1 MKLIDLTCPH
11 CNGTIEL
18 DQDKEFGFC
27 MYCGHK
33 IYLEI
38 NENKKSKNDTENLE
52 KLLNSAIEARD
63 ESSILKYCERI
74 LELDTDNSDAW
85 YWKGKVALDNCEVE
99 SGLVAWR
106 NSVENMEIGE
116 LNEIFDFMSDFI
128 AESYFFEDSD
138 GNFDSNIPESIL
150 ALSNSV
156 DNRMNS
162 VNNDDDEDT
171 FFEKILMNIVN
182 KTSETDNPCYA
193 SYGSTKAVLMLLSAV
208 SNYTSVCYHLHL
220 FSSLHEA
227 LNTVYRKCKSK
238 RYVQYDSY
246 DSRLCLIHIETNVS
260 FLEFVITKIQ
270 TYIEP
275 YSEESLKKLEDY
287 WAGDDVDMS
296 PFTTVMYYAY
306 NSHCDIK
313 GAGFLQ
319 SSKIRR
325 IREDSVLTFLDNYFA
340 PLYNEKLSK
349 KKIGI

>member
-33 IYLEI
+33 IYLER
-38 NENKKSKNDTENLE
+38 NENKKPKNDTGNLE

-85 YWKGKVALDNCEVE
+85 YWKGKVALDNYEVE

-106 NSVENMEIGE
+106 NSVEKMEIKE
-116 LNEIFDFMSDFI
+116 LREIFDFMSDYI
-128 AESYFFEDSD
+128 AESYLFEDSEGD
-138 GNFDSNIPESIL
+138 FDSNIPESIL

-156 DNRMNS
+156 DNRLNS
-162 VNNDDDEDT
+162 VNNNDEDT
-171 FFEKILMNIVN
+171 FFEKILMKIVE
-182 KTSETDNPCYA
+182 KIAETDNPYYA
-193 SYGSTKAVLMLLSAV
+193 SCGSTKAVLMLLSAV
-208 SNYTSVCYHLHL
+208 SNYTSVCYHLYL

-227 LNTVYRKCKSK
+227 MNAVYKKCKSK
-238 RYVQYDSY
+238 RYGQYDSY
-246 DSRLCLIHIETNVS
+246 DSRACLMQIETSVS
-260 FLEFVITKIQ
+260 FLEFVVTKIQ

-275 YSEESLKKLEDY
+275 YSEESLEKLEDY
-287 WAGDDVDMS
+287 WTGDDVDMT

-306 NSHCDIK
+306 NSHSDIK
-313 GAGFLQ
+313 GAGLLQ
-319 SSKIRR
+319 SSKIRK
-325 IREDSVLTFLDNYFA
+325 IRENSVMAFLDNYFA

-349 KKIGI
+349 KKISI